1 LTEVALT
8 GVGQE
13 LAAARE
19 ARGLAL
25 ADVAQQ
31 LKFAPRQLEALEQE
45 QFAALPGATFA
56 RGMVRSYARLLKLD
70 PEPLVERIAGRFE
83 VPDSNRLAAR
93 YHQPVPFSDS
103 ARKSTFVY
111 LGLSA
116 GVLVLV
122 GAVAYEWHQER
133 TAAAKAGTKATSVAK
148 AGSAT
153 SAREAK
159 PRPAPAPVQSAAVPA
174 PVPAPAAPEKA
185 KPVIAAAPAAPTAVA
200 PEKPKAI
207 APEKPAVVAA
217 EKPKVAAAGPHRL
230 VVRTEGEA
238 WIEIKDAADR
248 MLVSSLNPAGSER
261 VVRGKPPYSLVIG
274 NASNVTVLYDDKP
287 IDLAPHT
294 RQDVARLTVP

>member
-1 LTEVALT
+1 MTEALATEMRT

-45 QFAALPGATFA
+45 HLEALPGATFA

-70 PEPLVERIAGRFE
+70 PEPLVQRIAGRFE
-83 VPDSNRLAAR
+83 VPDSNRLAER

-103 ARKSTFVY
+103 ARRSTFVY
-111 LGLSA
+111 LAMSL

-133 TAAAKAGTKATSVAK
+133 TAAARSTTPGATSVAK
-148 AGSAT
+148 AKPAP
-153 SAREAK
+153 REAK
-159 PRPAPAPVQSAAVPA
+159 PLAAPVAPVAVQPAIA
-174 PVPAPAAPEKA
+174 PVP
-185 KPVIAAAPAAPTAVA
+185 
-200 PEKPKAI
+200 
-207 APEKPAVVAA
+207 VAA
-217 EKPKVAAAGPHRL
+217 EKTPKTTERTLKTVEKPVGGANRL

-238 WIEIKDAADR
+238 WIEIRDSADR
-248 MLVSSLNPAGSER
+248 MLVSSLNPPGSER
-261 VVRGKPPYSLVIG
+261 VVRGRPPYSLIIG
-274 NASNVTVLYDDKP
+274 NASQVSITYDDKP
-287 IDLAPHT
+287 VDLAPHT
-294 RQDVARLTVP
+294 RQDVARLTLP

>member
-1 LTEVALT
+1 MTEALATEMPT

-45 QFAALPGATFA
+45 HLDALPGATFA

-70 PEPLVERIAGRFE
+70 PEPLVQRIAGRFE
-83 VPDSNRLAAR
+83 VPDSNRLAER

-103 ARKSTFVY
+103 ARRSTFVY
-111 LGLSA
+111 LAMSL

-133 TAAAKAGTKATSVAK
+133 TAAARSTTPGATSVAK
-148 AGSAT
+148 AKPAP
-153 SAREAK
+153 REAK
-159 PRPAPAPVQSAAVPA
+159 PLAAPVAPVAVQPAIA
-174 PVPAPAAPEKA
+174 PVP
-185 KPVIAAAPAAPTAVA
+185 
-200 PEKPKAI
+200 
-207 APEKPAVVAA
+207 VAA
-217 EKPKVAAAGPHRL
+217 EKTPKTTERTLKTVEKPVGGANRL

-238 WIEIKDAADR
+238 WIEIRDSADR
-248 MLVSSLNPAGSER
+248 MLVSSLNPPGSER
-261 VVRGKPPYSLVIG
+261 VVRGRPPYSLIIG
-274 NASNVTVLYDDKP
+274 NASQVSITYDDKP
-287 IDLAPHT
+287 VDLAPHT
-294 RQDVARLTVP
+294 RQDVARLTLP

>member
-1 LTEVALT
+1 LTEAALT

-45 QFAALPGATFA
+45 QFSALPGATFA

-70 PEPLVERIAGRFE
+70 PDPLVERIAGRFE

-111 LGLSA
+111 LGLSL

-122 GAVAYEWHQER
+122 GAVGYEWHQER
-133 TAAAKAGTKATSVAK
+133 QAAQKSKGSALAKAAPKE
-148 AGSAT
+148 
-153 SAREAK
+153 REREREKERETK
-159 PRPAPAPVQSAAVPA
+159 PRAAPAPAQVVVAPAPAPAPVVT
-174 PVPAPAAPEKA
+174 EKS
-185 KPVIAAAPAAPTAVA
+185 KPVTTVAVA
-200 PEKPKAI
+200 PP
-207 APEKPAVVAA
+207 PAVAA
-217 EKPKVAAAGPHRL
+217 EKPKPVAQDKDKEKPKVVSSGPHRL

>member
-1 LTEVALT
+1 LTESVTAAALT

-45 QFAALPGATFA
+45 QFGALPGATFA
-56 RGMVRSYARLLKLD
+56 KGMVRSYARLLKLD
-70 PEPLVERIAGRFE
+70 PEPLLQRVAGHFE
-83 VPDSNRLAAR
+83 VPDSGRLAAR

-133 TAAAKAGTKATSVAK
+133 SAKRQIAFVAAAKAPLEPPRTAAPSTPPAPPKTASPPSAPRTAAQTAKATAKVAEV
-148 AGSAT
+148 T
-153 SAREAK
+153 
-159 PRPAPAPVQSAAVPA
+159 
-174 PVPAPAAPEKA
+174 PAAEERAAPL
-185 KPVIAAAPAAPTAVA
+185 PPIAAGV
-200 PEKPKAI
+200 
-207 APEKPAVVAA
+207 
-217 EKPKVAAAGPHRL
+217 HRI
-230 VVRTEGEA
+230 VVRCDEEC
-238 WIEIKDAADR
+238 WIEVKDGLER
-248 MLVSSLNPAGSER
+248 HLVSSLNPAGTER
-261 VVRGKPPYSLVIG
+261 VVRGQPPFEIVIG
-274 NASNVTVLYDDKP
+274 NAQHVRVTYNDRP
-287 IDLAPHT
+287 IDLQPHT
-294 RQDVARLTVP
+294 RVEVARFTLQ